1 MAAFAT
7 QQQQGHLAINRVQG
21 AKVSF
26 PIAGSTLQR
35 SPFSRVQSG
44 DEKTTNRIVAEYLI
58 VTTRIQDTKKPS
70 SAFSENGFLVSTHQ
84 EIKDNILPRHSP
96 RRMAVTIFSTL
107 KRNIA
112 R

>member
-7 QQQQGHLAINRVQG
+7 QPHQGYLAISRVQG

-35 SPFSRVQSG
+35 SPFQESKPG
-44 DEKTTNRIVAEYLI
+44 DDKTTNRIVADYLI

-70 SAFSENGFLVSTHQ
+70 SAFSENGFFVSTHQ
-84 EIKDNILPRHSP
+84 EIKHNMLPRHSP
-96 RRMAVTIFSTL
+96 RRMAETIFSTL
-107 KRNIA
+107 KRNIV